1 MNDNQNK
8 RLACVV
14 IAIVVLFGGLLWVCC
29 RNGESEDCTGPIKQV
44 NRIKELNGVTRQKNK
59 LAGEAIDR
67 ADDRAERAA
76 ELNQR
81 ASDGLAEGSKLIKGI
96 RADNSEARRII
107 DELISGHT
115 PEAETARKD

>member
-14 IAIVVLFGGLLWVCC
+14 IAIVVLFGGLLWICC
-29 RNGESEDCTGPIKQV
+29 RNGESEDGTGPIKQV
-44 NRIKELNGVTRQKNK
+44 NRIKELNGVARQKNK

-67 ADDRAERAA
+67 ADNRAERAA

-115 PEAETARKD
+115 SETETPRKD